1 VTNPQEEHLKSNGS
15 WQNSQYENGTND
27 DPHLI
32 QLVAP
37 NATLYRLTH

>member
-1 VTNPQEEHLKSNGS
+1 VTYPQEEHLKFNASLH
-15 WQNSQYENGTND
+15 NSQYENGTID

-37 NATLYRLTH
+37 NATLYRLTY